1 MDSSRCFYYPGTL
14 QNGVCFLRIARMWL
28 FLVIA
33 CLIQQTENSEGS
45 VSHLNPQEFMTI
57 IIFYLQPQIIQYWGY
72 SSEEYEV
79 LTDDGYYLKLNRIIS
94 GKHFPHLTGISISF
108 HEMAIYDIPATIAF
122 ILQKTKQNR
131 LYYFGHGQG
140 GTLGFIAFSLLPHLA
155 QKVKL
160 FLCFTPAY
168 TLRGITGLPKALGK
182 IPAGLRKLIWGKKK
196 YYLLSNR
203 LKAFLAY
210 GCSHAMF
217 DKLCLQGIFFMGGY
231 NAKNLNTSRADVYV
245 GIFPDFTSVKTLS
258 HWGQVIY
265 SKEFKYFDHGKK
277 NKAIYNRTKPP
288 FYKIEDVTIP
298 VAVWSGGRDIV
309 ATKKD
314 VELMTSQI
322 THLVF
327 YKNIPD
333 WQHMDPILGLDIPQ
347 QLYNDIRKL
356 MQKY

>member
-1 MDSSRCFYYPGTL
+1 
-14 QNGVCFLRIARMWL
+14 MWL
-28 FLVIA
+28 FLVMA
-33 CLIQQTENSEGS
+33 FLIQQTENSKGS

-57 IIFYLQPQIIQYWGY
+57 PQIIHYWGY

-79 LTDDGYYLKLNRIIS
+79 LTDDGYYLNNSLGFFLSDAGYDVWIINIRGTTWS
-94 GKHFPHLTGISISF
+94 RRHQKFSIDQQEFWEFSF

-131 LYYFGHGQG
+131 LYYFG
-140 GTLGFIAFSLLPHLA
+140 FIAFSLLPHLT
-155 QKVKL
+155 QKVNL

-168 TLRGITGLPKALGK
+168 TLRGITGLPKVLGK
-182 IPAGLRKLIWGKKK
+182 IPAGLRKLIWGKKE
-196 YYLLSNR
+196 YYLLSNK

-210 GCSHAMF
+210 GCSHAIF

-277 NKAIYNRTKPP
+277 NKAVYNRTTPP
-288 FYKIEDVTIP
+288 FYKIEDVIIP

-314 VELMTSQI
+314 VELLTSRI

-327 YKNIPD
+327 YKHIPD

-347 QLYNDIRKL
+347 ELYNDIRKL
-356 MQKY
+356 MQKH